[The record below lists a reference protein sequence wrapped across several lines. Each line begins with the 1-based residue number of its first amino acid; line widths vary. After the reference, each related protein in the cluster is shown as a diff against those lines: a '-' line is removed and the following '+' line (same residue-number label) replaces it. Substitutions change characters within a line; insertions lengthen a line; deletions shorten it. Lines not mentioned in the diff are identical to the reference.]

1 MNSFHA
7 VMKENKAVKVT
18 VQIGHTDGKMAE
30 VLSGL
35 EVGMPLLMH
44 PPDSVV
50 DGSEV
55 VRRVVE

>member
-1 MNSFHA
+1 MA
-7 VMKENKAVKVT
+7 MLENAL
-18 VQIGHTDGKMAE
+18 AE